1 MLMSPSLSL
10 SGSCPHS
17 IMTMEGGNP
26 LYLNYDCMR
35 DVLITLAKT
44 LDISIEP
51 DGSYGFTGI
60 YFDALM
66 IHEDIAGYDQRDV
79 IYALYN
85 LQQAHYITA
94 TAFLPETDL
103 RDVRVLDITY
113 DGHMFLRSIQD
124 ITIWSTLKQR
134 IGPALNASLPVL
146 SEMAGKIL
154 LSKFP

>member
-1 MLMSPSLSL
+1 M
-10 SGSCPHS
+10 
-17 IMTMEGGNP
+17 P
-26 LYLNYDCMR
+26 LTIKRKVSKTDGRKIFPRGKRSWCLLPMR
-35 DVLITLAKT
+35 PKKA
-44 LDISIEP
+44 
-51 DGSYGFTGI
+51 
-60 YFDALM
+60 
-66 IHEDIAGYDQRDV
+66 
-79 IYALYN
+79 
-85 LQQAHYITA
+85 AHYITA